1 MSAWFRKPNITYPSI
16 YHYHYETK
24 EYLGKGHADPSPLEE
39 GIFSDP
45 AYSTRRKP
53 PKKENNKTPIWQNNN
68 WILIDDCRDEIW
80 FDNEGNEITIDFIG
94 NPSEKGLAPNK
105 PEPSKP
111 DMKEFKSHIK
121 QFIDQNAEQERLKYI
136 TNGVGQSMTYQEKVA
151 QAENYS
157 GQYTAYL
164 ANPDKNTKPN
174 EAEYPLLKA
183 SLGID
188 GDTLLEVAETVTFA
202 YTQWQYVGA
211 EIEKTRLQAKQ
222 AIDEAKTIQAA
233 QAVYDAIKWPNV

>member
-1 MSAWFRKPNITYPSI
+1 MSQILYLYSYA
-16 YHYHYETK
+16 TK
-24 EYLGKGHADPSPLEE
+24 EYVGETVRTVLSNGVISTPAFTTEIAPPPFKTNEVALW
-39 GIFSDP
+39 SD
-45 AYSTRRKP
+45 K
-53 PKKENNKTPIWQNNN
+53 N
-68 WILIDDCRDEIW
+68 WFIEQDFRGELW

-105 PEPSKP
+105 PEPPKP
-111 DMKEFKSHIK
+111 DLKEFKSHIK

-183 SLGID
+183 SLDID

-222 AIDEAKTIQAA
+222 AIDEAKTIEVA